1 MIRRPLALF
10 ILIVLSGCFA
20 VGPDYE
26 PPKMPVPRQWMET
39 TKTGSHLA
47 PPDKWWKTFN
57 DPVLDNLIGDA
68 IASNLDFKLALER
81 VKDARALR
89 SATIAAG
96 LPSLGAKS
104 NVSRR
109 FNNSSSSS
117 SQSGGTGSAIGG
129 VGVGKQLINIFQMGF
144 DAQWELDFFGGVRR
158 AVEAAD
164 ATVEAEVENSRD
176 VLVTLLG
183 DVARNY
189 IDLRA
194 NQRLAAITRENLH
207 AQQDTQELTQTRQQ
221 AGLASMLEVT
231 ETQAL
236 AETTKAQLPNYETAV
251 KQSIHALGVL
261 LGKEPG
267 ALTVRLEQQGTLPAV
282 ATKKPSPEGEGWVT
296 TAWTQEVEQRRER
309 LPRGNN
315 ITKNLLKSPHPNLIM
330 PDCPVRHP
338 AGECKSA
345 PGGFVPEGEGAS
357 FLNSATVITNLPSEL
372 LQRRP
377 DIRRAERQLAAANA
391 SVGVAT
397 AELYPKINLA
407 AFIGLQN
414 MRITDFTPLGKS
426 WSAASSLSMP
436 IFNWGK
442 LNANIN
448 SKKAQFEQ
456 AFLTYQST
464 VLAAFQEVEDALI
477 AYNKEQERRKA
488 LAQAVAANQLAVQL
502 ASERYQKGLTA
513 FIDVLES
520 QTALYQAQSLLV
532 TSESVLAN
540 HLVALYKALGGG
552 WQTEAIVGDVK

>member
-10 ILIVLSGCFA
+10 ILIVLSGCSA

-47 PPDKWWKTFN
+47 SPDKWWKTFN
-57 DPVLDNLIGDA
+57 DPVLDQLIGEA
-68 IASNLDFKLALER
+68 IASNLDVKLALER

-96 LPSLGAKS
+96 LPSLSAKS

-109 FNNSSSSS
+109 FNNTSSPA
-117 SQSGGTGSAIGG
+117 SQTGGTSSVGGGFGIGN
-129 VGVGKQLINIFQMGF
+129 QLINIFQMGF
-144 DAQWELDFFGGVRR
+144 DAQWELDFFGGTRR

-176 VLVTLLG
+176 VLVSLLG

-231 ETQAL
+231 EAQAL
-236 AETTKAQLPNYETAV
+236 TETTKAQLPNYETAV

-267 ALTVRLEQQGTLPAV
+267 ALTVRLEQQGTFPAV
-282 ATKKPSPEGEGWVT
+282 AANVT
-296 TAWTQEVEQRRER
+296 A
-309 LPRGNN
+309 
-315 ITKNLLKSPHPNLIM
+315 
-330 PDCPVRHP
+330 
-338 AGECKSA
+338 
-345 PGGFVPEGEGAS
+345 
-357 FLNSATVITNLPSEL
+357 NLPSEL

-377 DIRRAERQLAAANA
+377 DIRRAERQLAAASA
-391 SVGVAT
+391 SIGVAT

-426 WSAASSLSMP
+426 WSAASSLTMP
-436 IFNWGK
+436 VFNWGK

-448 SKKAQFEQ
+448 SKKTQFEQ

-477 AYNKEQERRKA
+477 AYNKEQERHKA

-502 ASERYQKGLTA
+502 AGERYQKGLTA

-520 QTALYQAQSLLV
+520 QTRLYQAQSLLV